1 MRTSGACSS
10 CRSERPSARERS
22 QPLSELR
29 LGPKRPMDAPQRQRS
44 RPPLTC
50 VHVDIATAT
59 GTGFCRAARR
69 SVRAEAGR
77 PRSRCRDRDRIC
89 RAPRGAAGR
98 RARSCRRRGH
108 LAGHA
113 LEARAEAAR
122 RTSPTSSSFSAMRL
136 AVAIS
141 RRGIRCRHG
150 SDLGSFTSRSIE
162 GLREWHRVLR
172 HGGLIA
178 FSTMPAGFPVAG
190 RLFRE
195 CAGDLRS
202 SARGSVR
209 PTWVRWRLPKAL
221 AAAGFVDPETVTEPI
236 EFSVRDI
243 ERAWESNL
251 RSLAHKPLGDLPAES
266 LLALQQ
272 RYQAV
277 LAAEMRA
284 DPARLLKSPM
294 LYAFARR

>member
-1 MRTSGACSS
+1 MDLRREEIAATFDLRARGYRESDWHRAAA
-10 CRSERPSARERS
+10 ERLVDLCGLKPGDRV
-22 QPLSELR
+22 L
-29 LGPKRPMDAPQRQRS
+29 DAG
-44 RPPLTC
+44 
-50 VHVDIATAT
+50 T
-59 GTGFCRAARR
+59 GTGFAAHYAARQ
-69 SVRAEAGR
+69 VGKHGR
-77 PRSRCRDRDRIC
+77 VVGVDISQ
-89 RAPRGAAGR
+89 GML
-98 RARSCRRRGH
+98 S
-108 LAGHA
+108 
-113 LEARAEAAR
+113 EARAEAAA
-122 RTSPTSSSFSAMRL
+122 SSFTNIEFIQCDATALTQFPDAAFDVVTSA
-136 AVAIS
+136 
-141 RRGIRCRHG
+141 
-150 SDLGSFTSRSIE
+150 TSLIYIPVIE

-195 CAGDLRS
+195 CAGEYGVRLEDPCASL
-202 SARGSVR
+202 GSDDACR
-209 PTWVRWRLPKAL
+209 KAL
-221 AAAGFVDPETVTEPI
+221 AAAGFVDPETVSEPI

-272 RYQAV
+272 RYRAF
-277 LAAEMRA
+277 LAAEMQA